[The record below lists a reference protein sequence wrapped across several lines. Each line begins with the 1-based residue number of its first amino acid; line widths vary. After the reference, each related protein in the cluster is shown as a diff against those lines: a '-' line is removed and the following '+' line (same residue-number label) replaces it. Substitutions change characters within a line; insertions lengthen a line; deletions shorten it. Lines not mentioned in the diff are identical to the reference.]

1 MKKLMV
7 LAFIA
12 LSMLTA
18 STTATNKADNPFP
31 QCNPCGYVR

>member
-1 MKKLMV
+1 MKKLIV

-18 STTATNKADNPFP
+18 RPANTNKGHNPFP
-31 QCNPCGYVR
+31 QCNPCGFVR